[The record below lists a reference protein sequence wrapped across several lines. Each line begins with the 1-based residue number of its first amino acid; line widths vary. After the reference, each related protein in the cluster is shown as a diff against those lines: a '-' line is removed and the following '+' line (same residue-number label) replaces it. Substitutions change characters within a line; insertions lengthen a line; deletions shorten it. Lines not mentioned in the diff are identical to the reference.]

1 MPGISR
7 SEQKKI
13 KMSGKIKE
21 FFIADLVMQER
32 KISKHLQFV
41 NRKIES
47 RLLRGPEVKSVS
59 NEHG

>member
-1 MPGISR
+1 
-7 SEQKKI
+7 
-13 KMSGKIKE
+13 MSGKIKE

-47 RLLRGPEVKSVS
+47 RHLRGPEVKFIS
-59 NEHG
+59 NEHD